1 MGGMLFALIIGL
13 LLFLMVWIL
22 FFVMV
27 GEEKDQMTRT
37 EAWFFSDRAGK
48 QTSEKKTGGR
58 PFAPDNFQKKFE
70 AELSKA
76 DLPLKFHEALLIWLG
91 LIIVV
96 PFLLFLLR
104 GAFGLAVG
112 IVVAIIVPVI
122 IARVRKQ
129 RRLQRFERQIPPMLD
144 MVSSGLRAGFSFL
157 QSLQN
162 AGAQIEAPLGDTLQ
176 QVVAEISLG
185 LDLEDVLNRWV
196 ERVGSL
202 DLELA
207 VTSILIQ
214 REIGGNL
221 AKILENIAR
230 VMRDRQDVAAQMK
243 ALTSQGRLEG
253 LIISLLPVAMAIIIN
268 LLSPGYM
275 TPLFTTPTGQMML
288 GVAIFFAFLGILV
301 IQRIVKPRY

>member
-1 MGGMLFALIIGL
+1 M
-13 LLFLMVWIL
+13 
-22 FFVMV
+22 
-27 GEEKDQMTRT
+27 
-37 EAWFFSDRAGK
+37 
-48 QTSEKKTGGR
+48 
-58 PFAPDNFQKKFE
+58 
-70 AELSKA
+70 
-76 DLPLKFHEALLIWLG
+76 
-91 LIIVV
+91 
-96 PFLLFLLR
+96 
-104 GAFGLAVG
+104 
-112 IVVAIIVPVI
+112 
-122 IARVRKQ
+122 
-129 RRLQRFERQIPPMLD
+129 
-144 MVSSGLRAGFSFL
+144 